1 MNLQI
6 SSSVEVTLFIKNW
19 IFIQEEDEN
28 RVSRLSPEKEKPVN
42 PISNSPAEPSAPR
55 AVLEPSVLTPTEGEI
70 TAAASSEGD
79 AAAETPAAA
88 VSEWDQETPTGEPDT
103 CSEKD
108 CNNDNDQV
116 DGEHREV
123 LDLDGIM
130 EAMEEDD

>member
-1 MNLQI
+1 MQLKGTYLNLQI
-6 SSSVEVTLFIKNW
+6 CSSVEVTLHIKNW

-42 PISNSPAEPSAPR
+42 PISNSP

-130 EAMEEDD
+130 EAMEED